1 MNHPST
7 MDPSEPPSTTP
18 PATTTNDGTNRDS
31 MVTVPLSDIQSSSEN
46 TQPNWPAL
54 DIPRT
59 PVDPVSPAEQNHD
72 LKTSDVESSTRSPSS
87 VKSGRIDGTDDADN
101 DEVDW
106 AQLDRTE
113 EQEPRGEDS
122 DEVCLH
128 DLTYKRSRNTDQI
141 VNGSAAGAPRTGE
154 QRIGYQSQVRFGHLP
169 YQEALPV
176 PTPHQ
181 ALDQG

>member
-1 MNHPST
+1 MT

-18 PATTTNDGTNRDS
+18 ATTTTTTTPTTTATTNDGTNRDS
-31 MVTVPLSDIQSSSEN
+31 METVPLSDIQSNSEH
-46 TQPNWPAL
+46 TQPDWPAL
-54 DIPRT
+54 DIPHT
-59 PVDPVSPAEQNHD
+59 PVDLVSPTEQNHG
-72 LKTSDVESSTRSPSS
+72 LKTSPVGSSTRSPSS
-87 VKSGRIDGTDDADN
+87 DKSERVGGTDDAEN

-154 QRIGYQSQVRFGHLP
+154 
-169 YQEALPV
+169 
-176 PTPHQ
+176 
-181 ALDQG
+181 